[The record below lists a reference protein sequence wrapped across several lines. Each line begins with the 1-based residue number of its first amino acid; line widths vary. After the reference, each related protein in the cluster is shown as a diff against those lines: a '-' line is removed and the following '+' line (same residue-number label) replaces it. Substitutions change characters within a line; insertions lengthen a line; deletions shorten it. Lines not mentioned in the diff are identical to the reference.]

1 MCVARRRKR
10 ALLQLSQFTPVQYP
24 KGLRYRGVGWYENP
38 GEHVLMCSPA
48 PLVERCL
55 TDLTKNCPPPAV
67 PLPASLGTMS
77 HTKLPWPCLFSVML
91 QLLYTTHAMRRKK
104 SCMCCSRFFSVDF
117 WSNFYLQNTWVRLAQ
132 VFLGPLC
139 VEMGFYTDISWE
151 SRCYIEINIWA
162 QFYKILLL
170 FEVPYWPGVKAM
182 PGKS

>member
-24 KGLRYRGVGWYENP
+24 KGLRYRGVGRYENP
-38 GEHVLMCSPA
+38 GEHILMCSPGWEMFNLGGKLPPPCCPPSGVPVYHESYKIALTMSLLSHATA
-48 PLVERCL
+48 PLHNTCNE
-55 TDLTKNCPPPAV
+55 K
-67 PLPASLGTMS
+67 
-77 HTKLPWPCLFSVML
+77 K
-91 QLLYTTHAMRRKK
+91 KK

-139 VEMGFYTDISWE
+139 VEMGFYADISWE

-162 QFYKILLL
+162 HFYKILLL
-170 FEVPYWPGVKAM
+170 FEVPYRPGVKAM